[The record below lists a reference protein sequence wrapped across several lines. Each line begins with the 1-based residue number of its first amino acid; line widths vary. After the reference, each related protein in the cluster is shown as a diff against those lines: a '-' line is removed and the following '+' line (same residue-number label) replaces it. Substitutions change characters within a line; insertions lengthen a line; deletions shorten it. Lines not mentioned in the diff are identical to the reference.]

1 MDETVVAL
9 YTEKSLITVRAGI
22 YQLMNILEYFHQ
34 FSLFLLHTAARSV
47 QEPLFHLL
55 FTGFFRVYPVRLLQF
70 DVISFFT
77 NSFFLSLSQ

>member
-34 FSLFLLHTAARSV
+34 FSLFLLHTGARSV
-47 QEPLFHLL
+47 QKPLFHL
-55 FTGFFRVYPVRLLQF
+55 PIHWLLSGLSCP
-70 DVISFFT
+70 SFAI
-77 NSFFLSLSQ
+77 